1 MKVAVL
7 TSSQVAPFFI
17 QVLQNK
23 DRLMIIEEGTDYVFD
38 FFFFNCTARVTSSV
52 TMRKYK

>member
-1 MKVAVL
+1 VKVAVL

-38 FFFFNCTARVTSSV
+38 FFFLIARLGLQVQSQ
-52 TMRKYK
+52 